1 MDLLFWLDSYSLLP
15 QSPTL
20 LDIASPDNTIFPS
33 LASTCDDKPAEEHG
47 LWRSLSSLFGGETVI
62 SIPPP
67 LVKAIK
73 EIISESSLEDIFT
86 KSNRM
91 KVNSWIIL
99 FKALISTDHALA
111 VTQANQSR
119 SRKISLYVLKLHW
132 IILLLSKNTDRIGM
146 VWGLVNSFLERV
158 RATAIE
164 NVGNLEN

>member
-1 MDLLFWLDSYSLLP
+1 M
-15 QSPTL
+15 
-20 LDIASPDNTIFPS
+20 
-33 LASTCDDKPAEEHG
+33 
-47 LWRSLSSLFGGETVI
+47 FGGETAI
-62 SIPPP
+62 SLPPH

-73 EIISESSLEDIFT
+73 ETIAESSLEDIFT

-164 NVGNLEN
+164 NVFIND